1 MDNSQL
7 SLRNES
13 NDPRRAFRAKRGD
26 VRIAILDLLRTKG
39 SSTGYKLMQLIREK
53 SNGVWRVSA
62 GSVYPTL
69 EKMRDEE
76 LIQERYRDG
85 NTFYSITPK
94 GTQLLSQHS
103 SDLTRI
109 WNFSEQTDLG
119 ALEPLEQEL
128 IRLSEAIQLA
138 SRNGKRVT
146 DKVYMDVVN
155 LRKKIFGYLSE

>member
-1 MDNSQL
+1 MENNQL

-39 SSTGYKLMQLIREK
+39 ASTGYKLMQLIREK

-69 EKMRDEE
+69 EKMKDDE
-76 LIQERYRDG
+76 LILERYKDG
-85 NTFYSITPK
+85 NTFYSIAQK
-94 GTQLLSQHS
+94 GTQLLSQKS

-109 WNFSEQTDLG
+109 WDFSEQTDLG
-119 ALEPLEQEL
+119 VLEPLEQEL
-128 IRLSEAIQLA
+128 LRLSEAIQLA
-138 SRNGKRVT
+138 SRGGKRVT
-146 DKVYMDVVN
+146 DKVFMDVVN
-155 LRKKIFGYLSE
+155 LRKRIFGYLSE